1 MMTGSDPVP
10 SVRKKVGL
18 ACDEDT
24 FHRYIDPADVA
35 RLEAVADFCY
45 RSFSGTS
52 SLEGP
57 ARRDPDAERDLAEFA
72 APLDALIVCHGAPL
86 VSAEVMAR
94 APNLILLGE
103 LEGDRFGYHLDLG
116 EARARGIRV
125 VDTTHGSSWPT
136 AEWALALALVGL
148 RNAGYYFRRLA
159 AHQPAFAGG
168 KRPRSGRGY
177 DAAELSGRRV
187 GMIGFGRLA
196 WRLTDLLRPFRVDIV
211 TFDPFASRDLA
222 EAYGVAFG
230 PLEAVLDR
238 DVVFCL
244 VPLTPLTRGMLG
256 APELK
261 RLRPGS
267 VFVNVSRGQVVDSA
281 ALLSRLHQGDVLAC
295 LDVFDPE
302 PIPAESPLLDLA
314 NVFLSPHIGGVT
326 EESRRRFF
334 SLMVDECVRVFEGLE
349 PRHELAPDV
358 VRLRTTGTVAE
369 PEAATPPPTR
379 AT

>member
-1 MMTGSDPVP
+1 MTGCEPAP
-10 SVRKKVGL
+10 RTRKKVGL
-18 ACDEDT
+18 ACHEDT
-24 FHRYIDPADVA
+24 FDRYVDPADVR
-35 RLEAVADFCY
+35 RLETVADFSC

-57 ARRDPDAERDLAEFA
+57 ARRDPGAERDLADFA
-72 APLDALIVCHGAPL
+72 APLDVLIVCHGAPF
-86 VSAEVMAR
+86 VSGDVMSR
-94 APNLILLGE
+94 APNLVLLGE
-103 LEGDRFGYHLDLG
+103 LEGDRFGYHLDVA
-116 EARARGIRV
+116 EAHARGIRV

-136 AEWALALALVGL
+136 AEWALALALIGL
-148 RNAGYYFRRLA
+148 RNAGSYFRRLV
-159 AHQPAFAGG
+159 AHQPAFVDGR
-168 KRPRSGRGY
+168 RPRSGRGY

-196 WRLTDLLRPFRVDIV
+196 WRLTELLRPFHVDIV
-211 TFDPFASRDLA
+211 AFDPFVSRDLA
-222 EAYGVAFG
+222 GAYGVSFG

-256 APELK
+256 AAELE
-261 RLRPGS
+261 RLRSGS

-281 ALLSRLHQGDVLAC
+281 ALAARLQQGDVAAG
-295 LDVFDPE
+295 LDVSDPE
-302 PIPAESPLLDLA
+302 PIPADSPLLDLD

-334 SLMVDECVRVFEGLE
+334 SLMVEECVRVFEGLE
-349 PRHELAPDV
+349 PRNELAPDT
-358 VRLRTTGTVAE
+358 VRLRTTGTPAGTG
-369 PEAATPPPTR
+369 AATPPPAR